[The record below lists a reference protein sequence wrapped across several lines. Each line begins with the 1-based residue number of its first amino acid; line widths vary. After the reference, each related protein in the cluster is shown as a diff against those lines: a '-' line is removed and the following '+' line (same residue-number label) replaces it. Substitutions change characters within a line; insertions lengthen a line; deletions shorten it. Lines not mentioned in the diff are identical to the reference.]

1 MIESALNLGAT
12 PFRYSSLLREI
23 DCMRGAGHHVRVA
36 LMLIRISG
44 LGTVNER
51 FGYPG
56 GDQVLDDFSGR
67 LRAIARAQD
76 RVFALDGRTF
86 ALLVCNPLHEGH
98 ALLAA
103 ARVARAADEPLP
115 VGNGRAMVKAHIG
128 IALLH
133 DPAAG
138 AEDLLRQ
145 SEHALAEAH
154 ARDERHVLFSPARCV
169 TGALQPLYTW
179 FDVEEALRAGEFEL
193 FFQPKVV
200 LESRRLAGAE
210 ALVRWQKHGVGYIP
224 LAHFMPAIEQSQG
237 VRVLLRFVLN
247 SALRQAA
254 EWSRQ
259 VPGFSVA
266 VNLSAGN
273 LEDPDL
279 VALVEDALS
288 VWGLPATQLTLE
300 LTESSLMQN
309 PESSL
314 HTLGC
319 LRAIGLRTSIDDFGT
334 GYSSLAYLR
343 DLPADELKVDRS
355 FVSRITADT
364 RDHDIVAS
372 IVQLA
377 HAVQMRVVAEGI
389 EEEGTLRALT
399 DMGCDIG
406 QGYYFDRPLP
416 ARAFEARWIGGD
428 AALAA
433 DAAGAYTGRGAM
445 ACQYPDP
452 QET

>member
-1 MIESALNLGAT
+1 MIEPAADPSAT
-12 PFRYSSLLREI
+12 PFRYSSLLHEI
-23 DCMRGAGHHVRVA
+23 DRMRSVERNVRVA

-44 LGTVNER
+44 LGPVNER
-51 FGYPG
+51 FGYLW
-56 GDQVLDDFSGR
+56 GDRLLEDFSRR
-67 LRAIARAQD
+67 LRVIARGQD
-76 RVFALDGRTF
+76 RMFALDGRTF
-86 ALLVCNPLHEGH
+86 ALLLCNPLHEGH

-103 ARVARAADEPLP
+103 ARVARAAEEPLLI
-115 VGNGRAMVKAHIG
+115 GDNRAMVQANIG
-128 IALLH
+128 IALLQ
-133 DPAAG
+133 DPAV
-138 AEDLLRQ
+138 ETQHLLQQ
-145 SEHALAEAH
+145 SERALAEAH
-154 ARDERHVLFSPARCV
+154 ARDERHVLFSPSLGV
-169 TGALQPLYTW
+169 TGALQSLYTW

-193 FFQPKVV
+193 FFQPKVA
-200 LESRRLAGAE
+200 LDSRRLAGAE

-254 EWSRQ
+254 EWSRRL
-259 VPGFSVA
+259 PGFSVA

-355 FVSRITADT
+355 FVSRITADA

-389 EEEGTLRALT
+389 EEERTLRALT

-406 QGYYFDRPLP
+406 QGYHFDRPLP

>member
-1 MIESALNLGAT
+1 
-12 PFRYSSLLREI
+12 
-23 DCMRGAGHHVRVA
+23 MRGLERNVGVA
-36 LMLIRISG
+36 LLLIRISG
-44 LGTVNER
+44 LGTINER
-51 FGYPG
+51 FGYLR
-56 GDQVLDDFSGR
+56 GDRLLDAVSGR

-76 RVFALDGRTF
+76 RLFALDGRTF
-86 ALLVCNPLHEGH
+86 ALLLCNPLHEGH

-103 ARVARAADEPLP
+103 ARLSRAVEEPLLID
-115 VGNGRAMVKAHIG
+115 GNRAMVKANIG
-128 IALLH
+128 IALLQ
-133 DPAAG
+133 DPAVEAQHLLQQGESALAG
-138 AEDLLRQ
+138 AQ
-145 SEHALAEAH
+145 
-154 ARDERHVLFSPARCV
+154 ARDERHVVFSPALCAS
-169 TGALQPLYTW
+169 GALQPLYSW

-193 FFQPKVV
+193 FFQPKVM
-200 LESRRLAGAE
+200 LDSRRLLGAE

-254 EWSRQ
+254 EWSRRH
-259 VPGFSVA
+259 PGFSVA
-266 VNLSAGN
+266 VNLAAGN

-319 LRAIGLRTSIDDFGT
+319 LRAIGLHTSIDDFGT

-355 FVSRITADT
+355 FVSRIMTDA

-389 EEEGTLRALT
+389 EEEETLRALT
-399 DMGCDIG
+399 GMGCDIG
-406 QGYYFDRPLP
+406 QGYHFDRPLP
-416 ARAFEARWIGGD
+416 ARVFDARWIGSD

-433 DAAGAYTGRGAM
+433 AVNDAYTGRGAM